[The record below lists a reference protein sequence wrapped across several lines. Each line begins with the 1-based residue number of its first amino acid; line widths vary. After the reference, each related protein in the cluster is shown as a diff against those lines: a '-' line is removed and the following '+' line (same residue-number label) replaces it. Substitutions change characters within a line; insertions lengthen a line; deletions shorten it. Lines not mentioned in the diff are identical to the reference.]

1 MKGVKFKVPGSVK
14 HEETKRFMRDV
25 VKKLNQEE
33 AIDSTDIPNLHRM
46 ATSYDLYLTAC
57 EWLSENGPITVNKKG
72 EQVKHPYV
80 NISRES
86 WNQFLELAKQYG
98 LTIKSKAQIKAHAP
112 VEKKDDTP
120 LDEYMREK
128 MNRG

>member
-57 EWLSENGPITVNKKG
+57 EWLSENGPITENKKG

-80 NISRES
+80 NISPGIVES
-86 WNQFLELAKQYG
+86 VSGTRQAVRTDDQKQG
-98 LTIKSKAQIKAHAP
+98 ADQGACPGRK
-112 VEKKDDTP
+112 E
-120 LDEYMREK
+120 
-128 MNRG
+128 G